1 MMKYLCCVFFL
12 FNCGS
17 IFSQP
22 QQINPLW
29 QRQEATDGGPDAYT
43 PLILI
48 DSFHNIIACGS
59 TYTPGPAT
67 GFITFKYDPDGN
79 KLWERRHQTPATDF
93 ITAAATDWE
102 GSVYVAGVTIND
114 PFGGAGNQVV
124 FKYAANGDTLWQ
136 YYIQV
141 EQGVT
146 ASVTSLLLDGN
157 QNLLIFGS
165 YFDTLQNSG
174 GLYIQKKSPT
184 GILLWTATH
193 VEPDYNYGSSS
204 VVWTGDHWVFWGR
217 NSSSLAGGTRLL
229 CWQVGTQGQTLS
241 AAASTLNPKIIYPV
255 HIDREGSLYLTLGS
269 EYKAIKY
276 DVNAEIAWEYKYP
289 SAFEPQGQLLSL
301 TSDKDLNLY
310 AIGFY
315 RADLS
320 NASFITTKLSN
331 DGLVLW
337 EHNLSEQNLTAG
349 RCVWLSEGV
358 LLTTGTVK
366 ISPDSN
372 FYDCCFAV
380 YNTEGY
386 VGGHTTDLFGRRNQI
401 TSTAPDGSFFY
412 ATGHADR
419 ENILVDTSK
428 QFVCKF
434 SLQDFVSTTEPKVN
448 TPSTGKITIHPNPFS
463 SRCSIDLDYCGEPTN
478 GILKLYNAQ
487 GSLVFKQEVSLSVG
501 QHSFDLGSLALL
513 PSGMYQIVLEAGGN
527 LYAGKAVRIP

>member
-29 QRQEATDGGPDAYT
+29 QRQEATNGGPDAYT

-48 DSFHNIIACGS
+48 DSFHNVIACGS

-102 GSVYVAGVTIND
+102 GAVYVAGVTINA

-146 ASVTSLLLDGN
+146 TAVTSLLLDED

-165 YFDTLQNSG
+165 YFDTLQNRG

-184 GILLWTATH
+184 GTLIWTALH

-217 NSSSLAGGTRLL
+217 NSSSAAGGTRLL
-229 CWQVGTQGQTLS
+229 CWQVGTQGETLG
-241 AAASTLNPKIIYPV
+241 AAASSLNPKIIYPV
-255 HIDREGSLYLTLGS
+255 HIDQEGSLYLTLGV
-269 EYKAIKY
+269 EYRAIKY
-276 DVNAEIAWEYKYP
+276 RTSAIIDWEHLKP
-289 SAFEPQGQLLSL
+289 SPDSPAQLLSIAIDNEDNVYL
-301 TSDKDLNLY
+301 AGHIRIDQSHVESILIKLNKQ
-310 AIGFY
+310 G
-315 RADLS
+315 
-320 NASFITTKLSN
+320 N
-331 DGLVLW
+331 VLW
-337 EHNLSEQNLTAG
+337 EHNLISMKIYPKILRWLNNESLLAAG
-349 RCVWLSEGV
+349 LGLVN
-358 LLTTGTVK
+358 
-366 ISPDSN
+366 PDSN
-372 FYDCCFAV
+372 LYDCAFAI
-380 YNTEGY
+380 YNASGFVKAGITNLQGVNNGLRDVAVDQGNLY
-386 VGGHTTDLFGRRNQI
+386 VAGVQSFQLDTNKHFLTKYLL
-401 TSTAPDGSFFY
+401 DG
-412 ATGHADR
+412 
-419 ENILVDTSK
+419 
-428 QFVCKF
+428 FVR
-434 SLQDFVSTTEPKVN
+434 TN
-448 TPSTGKITIHPNPFS
+448 TPNSILPSIGKLTINPNPFS

-478 GILKLYNAQ
+478 GMFKLYNAQ
-487 GSLVFKQEVSLSVG
+487 GSLVFSQEAPISVG
-501 QHSFDLGSLALL
+501 KQSIDLGSFTLL

-527 LYAGKAVRIP
+527 LYTGKAVRVP